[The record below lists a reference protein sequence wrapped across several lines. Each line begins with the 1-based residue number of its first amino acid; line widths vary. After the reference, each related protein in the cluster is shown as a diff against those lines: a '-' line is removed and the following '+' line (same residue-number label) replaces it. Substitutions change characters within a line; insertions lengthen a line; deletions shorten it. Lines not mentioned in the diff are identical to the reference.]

1 MLDNDFYAYQLK
13 YVDNFKCDGNKCN
26 AKCCHGW
33 RIQIQDDTYE
43 KYKQIKDDK
52 LRLQILSAFQKDDK
66 GYYAKLTEREGA
78 CPLLCKDNLCFI
90 QRNMGEQYLSETC
103 KFYPRHIVSLSGILL
118 HLLNMSCPLAADAAL
133 FSLNGMNLQKINTK
147 KKDVS
152 WQAAYKLNTNDI
164 STKGD
169 IEEIMVIS
177 SLSILQNS
185 TYKWE
190 ERLILLGLF
199 LDKADELINL
209 ENCKEKI
216 IDLAIAY
223 QSEEFHNQ
231 AVEFFNAFQFDSEGN
246 KKIMQSLFS
255 LSSAVIVGEN
265 IGVANIVNASDEEF
279 NLLHRQIFSEFG
291 QAVINYAIQEFLFIK
306 YPVILNGSLMHNYF
320 TYLLMYKEFEYNLYK
335 YVKEH
340 GSINKSQFLQIVN
353 FFGRVTNHDIELIRT
368 VEKKAREYEEDP
380 LGFMQMLIRLY

>member
-1 MLDNDFYAYQLK
+1 MPNNDFYAYQLQ

-43 KYKQIKDDK
+43 MYKQIKDDNF
-52 LRLQILSAFQKDDK
+52 RLQILSAFKKDDN
-66 GYYAKLTEREGA
+66 GYYAKLTEKEEA

-103 KFYPRHIVSLSGILL
+103 KIYPRHIVSLSGRLL
-118 HLLNMSCPLAADAAL
+118 HLLTMSCPLAAEAAL
-133 FSLNGMNLQKINTK
+133 FSDNGMNLQKINTK
-147 KKDVS
+147 KKDIS
-152 WQAAYKLNTNDI
+152 WQAAYKLNMNDG
-164 STKGD
+164 SAEGD

-216 IDLAIAY
+216 IDLAINY

-265 IGVANIVNASDEEF
+265 IDVSNIVNASDEEF
-279 NLLHRQIFSEFG
+279 NLLHRQVFSEYG
-291 QAVINYAIQEFLFIK
+291 QAIINYAIQEFLFLK
-306 YPVILNGSLMHNYF
+306 YPLVISGSFMHNYF
-320 TYLLMYKEFEYNLYK
+320 TYLLIYKEFEYNLYK
-335 YVKEH
+335 YVQEN
-340 GSINKSQFLQIVN
+340 GNINKNQFLQIVI
-353 FFGRVTNHDIELIRT
+353 FFSRFTNHGIDLISKIE
-368 VEKKAREYEEDP
+368 EKAREYEDDP
-380 LGFMQMLIRLY
+380 LGVMQMLIRLY